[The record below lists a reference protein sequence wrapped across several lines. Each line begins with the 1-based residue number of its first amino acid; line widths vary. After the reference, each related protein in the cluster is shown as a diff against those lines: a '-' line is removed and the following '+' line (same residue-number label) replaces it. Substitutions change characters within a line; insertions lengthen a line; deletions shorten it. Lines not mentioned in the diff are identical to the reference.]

1 MIGSVTLRLGTR
13 ASRLAR
19 AQAAIVAQALGST
32 SEVAVEL
39 VEISTRGDA
48 ISAARP
54 RGGYEAADGQFT
66 AELERA
72 VLDGRV
78 DLAVHSFKDLPTV
91 LTPGLS
97 IAAILERAD
106 PRDCLLSRFPGG
118 LAGLPVSATVG
129 TSSPRRATQLLAAR
143 PDLMP
148 RPIRGNV
155 ETRIARMER
164 GEYDAVLLACAGL
177 DRLGI
182 TVPEEA
188 RLPLD
193 LVLPAPA
200 QGALAVQVRTDE
212 EDGLIGRLAAIDHRP
227 TRIAADA
234 ERALLNA
241 IGGGCLAP
249 LAAFGE
255 VDGEELRL
263 RAVHAP
269 APEAV
274 VRVDVR
280 GGAGA
285 PDTVVA
291 EAARRILAAPG
302 ATA

>member
-78 DLAVHSFKDLPTV
+78 GLAVHSFKDLPTM

-118 LAGLPVSATVG
+118 LAGLPPRATVG

-143 PDLMP
+143 PDLVP

-182 TVPEEA
+182 AVPEEA

-200 QGALAVQVRTDE
+200 QGALAVQVRTE

-255 VDGEELRL
+255 VDGEGLRL

-280 GGAGA
+280 GAAGA

-302 ATA
+302 AMA